1 MTLTL
6 GEDVAHDQD
15 AAQPPAAAKR
25 HCMSPQLPGWVTP
38 PTPISGWV
46 TPPTPMGY
54 TPESSEDQQSDA
66 DAEEIKNRL
75 QQKQLGIDLHDA
87 RKDSSK
93 QPILTPS
100 LLPSWPQRPKVR
112 CAKQVTLQPT
122 MLLSTK
128 GGSLD
133 VLLNN
138 LTNPVHPRTDKGA
151 LALEKLAQDTKLT
164 ARRPNMEI
172 SVAKAA
178 SMMDATSKSCSK

>member
-1 MTLTL
+1 M
-6 GEDVAHDQD
+6 
-15 AAQPPAAAKR
+15 
-25 HCMSPQLPGWVTP
+25 
-38 PTPISGWV
+38 
-46 TPPTPMGY
+46 
-54 TPESSEDQQSDA
+54 
-66 DAEEIKNRL
+66 
-75 QQKQLGIDLHDA
+75 
-87 RKDSSK
+87 
-93 QPILTPS
+93 
-100 LLPSWPQRPKVR
+100 
-112 CAKQVTLQPT
+112 LQPT

-128 GGSLD
+128 GASLD

>member
-112 CAKQVTLQPT
+112 CAKQVMLQPT

-128 GGSLD
+128 GASLD

-138 LTNPVHPRTDKGA
+138 LANPVHPRTDKGA

>member
-6 GEDVAHDQD
+6 GEDVGHDQD

-100 LLPSWPQRPKVR
+100 LLPS
-112 CAKQVTLQPT
+112 
-122 MLLSTK
+122 
-128 GGSLD
+128 
-133 VLLNN
+133 
-138 LTNPVHPRTDKGA
+138 
-151 LALEKLAQDTKLT
+151 
-164 ARRPNMEI
+164 
-172 SVAKAA
+172 
-178 SMMDATSKSCSK
+178 